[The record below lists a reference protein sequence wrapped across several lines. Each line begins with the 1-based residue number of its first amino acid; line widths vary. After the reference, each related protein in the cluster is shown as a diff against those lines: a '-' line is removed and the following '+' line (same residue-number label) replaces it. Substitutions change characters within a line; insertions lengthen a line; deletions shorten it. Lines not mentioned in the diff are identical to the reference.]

1 MSVLLSTL
9 LVMFEENVWL
19 LAGLLISLLILKQ
32 VKDDVRPIFIS
43 MVGPLAKNAGSNA
56 VQWAQGILLAYLSLL
71 GAAAEVSITMHW
83 VWIGIFCKLSGP
95 PVATIIAL
103 VNKSPVN
110 STSSVPPGSTTPP
123 FPVAATPAGA
133 NIPPS

>member
-1 MSVLLSTL
+1 MTTILLTL
-9 LVMFEENVWL
+9 LEMLIENVWIL
-19 LAGLLISLLILKQ
+19 VGLLIALLILKQ

-71 GAAAEVSITMHW
+71 GALAEVSITMHW
-83 VWIGIFCKLSGP
+83 VWVGIFCKVSGP

-110 STSSVPPGSTTPP
+110 SSSSPQSE
-123 FPVAATPAGA
+123 A
-133 NIPPS
+133 SH